1 MHAST
6 FLVIALIAISFPAMA
21 LLLALGLCKAAK
33 TADMQE
39 RHASDALMRMQ
50 MGG

>member
-33 TADMQE
+33 TALNMPDHF
-39 RHASDALMRMQ
+39 RR
-50 MGG
+50 